1 MTLTE
6 RNHQELARR
15 LHQARLEAR
24 EVPPLT
30 KTHPELPLRDAY
42 AIQAEGI
49 QLRIAQGERVVG
61 LKMGLTS
68 EAKRK
73 QMNLDSPVYGVLT
86 HKMQVPAGGVFR
98 LQGTIHPKIEPEMA
112 FRTSSELRGRI
123 TREQALEACDSVM
136 AAMEILDSRYID
148 FKYFSLPDVVADNS
162 SSSMFVLGTTERTP
176 GELDLTKLQMSM
188 EVNGTQVQSALSS
201 AISGDPLLSV
211 VQLCELLDARGES
224 LPAGSI
230 VLAGAATA
238 AHMLQP
244 GDSVRL
250 TVDGLGSVSISVTQ

>member
-1 MTLTE
+1 MAITE
-6 RNHQELARR
+6 RNHQELAR
-15 LHQARLEAR
+15 LLDQARLEAR

-30 KTHPELPLRDAY
+30 RTHAELPLRDAY

-49 QLRIAQGERVVG
+49 RLRIEHGERVVG

-86 HKMQVPAGGVFR
+86 DRMQIPAGGVFR
-98 LQGTIHPKIEPEMA
+98 LQSSIHPKIEPEIA
-112 FRTSSELRGRI
+112 FRTSRVLRGRI
-123 TREQALEACDSVM
+123 TREEAFNACASAM
-136 AAMEILDSRYID
+136 AAMEILDSRYVD

-162 SSSMFVLGTTERTP
+162 SSSMFVLGTTERP
-176 GELDLTKLQMSM
+176 PRELDLARLQMSM
-188 EVNGTQVQSALSS
+188 EVNGEQVQSALSS

-238 AHMLQP
+238 ALMLKP
-244 GDSVRL
+244 GDQVRL
-250 TVDGLGSVSISVTQ
+250 TVDGLGSVSVSVSP